1 VEATL
6 SGDASME
13 TKCDALAALS
23 SGRPPNSQK
32 NLQRTQSL
40 SGCGGIV
47 SATKSGKAC
56 GDDFPA
62 TRPRRYLNVR
72 FGSKADVTL
81 LNFDV
86 RFTPESGH
94 SPTRSGCLLW
104 AEADMPATFG
114 SGLTC
119 CSTTTGSENVNVEPW
134 PGCDSTQIYE
144 VGNYTGR
151 PCECFCTFGS
161 M

>member
-1 VEATL
+1 
-6 SGDASME
+6 ME

-23 SGRPPNSQK
+23 SGRPPSSQK

-47 SATKSGKAC
+47 SAAKSGKVC

-62 TRPRRYLNVR
+62 TRPRRYLNVG

-86 RFTPESGH
+86 RFTPNSGH
-94 SPTRSGCLLW
+94 PSTQSKCLLW
-104 AEADMPATFG
+104 AK
-114 SGLTC
+114 S
-119 CSTTTGSENVNVEPW
+119 
-134 PGCDSTQIYE
+134 
-144 VGNYTGR
+144 R
-151 PCECFCTFGS
+151 H
-161 M
+161 

>member
-1 VEATL
+1 
-6 SGDASME
+6 ME

-104 AEADMPATFG
+104 ATSRHPVGVPADCDPPA
-114 SGLTC
+114 SLAL
-119 CSTTTGSENVNVEPW
+119 
-134 PGCDSTQIYE
+134 
-144 VGNYTGR
+144 
-151 PCECFCTFGS
+151 
-161 M
+161 